1 MIFTTG
7 DSFHSFATE
16 CKSES
21 HKKICE
27 NKDLYNTLLPF
38 QETKIIESN
47 KYQRSNKE
55 AFII

>member
-1 MIFTTG
+1 MIFTTV

-27 NKDLYNTLLPF
+27 NNDLYNTLLPF
-38 QETKIIESN
+38 QDTKIIESN

-55 AFII
+55 PFII